1 MSSADNV
8 SEFISFEIA
17 QVMDLIKKGNQLLQK
32 QSEERYN
39 FLRNMLTQCDLS
51 SDQGLEVLKML
62 IGELFT
68 LQADFQGLNA
78 QKEIIDVFTETM
90 ADEDMK
96 DLLEENPHLLEL
108 LNQGLSI
115 KEALAQEILRH
126 EANIMAREE
135 LIDILREDIQY
146 MESENM
152 RLVGDIQEMEETIR
166 QMASRVELLE
176 KLFLHSPKFKAV
188 EIISKHPEGLSYTQL
203 SYLLN
208 VPINEAIRIAIELE
222 QNYFVSRSGNM
233 IRPLIGQ
240 YVQSMKP
247 SL

>member
-32 QSEERYN
+32 QAEERYN
-39 FLRNMLTQCDLS
+39 FLRDMLSQCDLS
-51 SDQGLEVLKML
+51 TDQGVDVLKML
-62 IGELFT
+62 IGELFS
-68 LQADFQGLNA
+68 LQADFQGLNV
-78 QKEIIDVFTETM
+78 QKEIIDVFSETM
-90 ADEDMK
+90 ADEEMK
-96 DLLEENPHLLEL
+96 NLLEENPHILEL
-108 LNQGLSI
+108 INQGLSI

-135 LIDILREDIQY
+135 LIDILREDIEY

-152 RLVGDIQEMEETIR
+152 RLAGDIHMMEETIR
-166 QMASRVELLE
+166 DMASRVTLLE

-208 VPINEAIRIAIELE
+208 VPINEAISIAIELE
-222 QNYFVSRSGNM
+222 QNFFVSRSGNM
-233 IRPLIGQ
+233 IRPLVGQ
-240 YVQSMKP
+240 FAQQMKP
-247 SL
+247 SI